1 MRRRRGVRAKSETRK
16 AKLEKRNSKSETRKA
31 KLFTEGVRCRQDGA
45 FGKPES
51 EKCEMKIGILAI
63 QGDFEAHA
71 RVLEKLGVEYV
82 FVRTPED
89 LHGIDGLILPGGES
103 TTHMKMLAET
113 GLDEAIRK
121 LAGNGGA
128 FFGTCAG
135 AILLAREVKGPQ
147 QASLG
152 LMDITVVRNAYGRQ
166 VASDVFLLPTKLSE
180 QPLEMVFIRAPI
192 IEAVGKDVEVLAERN
207 GKPVLVQQG
216 RMIAATFH
224 PELTG
229 DTKIHER
236 FVKLAEKAVMSEASS
251 QSRVASRK

>member
-1 MRRRRGVRAKSETRK
+1 
-16 AKLEKRNSKSETRKA
+16 
-31 KLFTEGVRCRQDGA
+31 
-45 FGKPES
+45 
-51 EKCEMKIGILAI
+51 MKIGILAI

-82 FVRTPED
+82 FVRTPGD
-89 LHGIDGLILPGGES
+89 LQGIDGLILPGGES
-103 TTHMKMLAET
+103 TTHMKMLAEA
-113 GLDEAIRK
+113 GLDKAIRK
-121 LAGNGGA
+121 MAANGGA

-135 AILLAREVKGPQ
+135 AILLAREVKGPE

-166 VASDVFLLPTKLSE
+166 LASDVFLLPTKLSE

-192 IEAVGKDVEVLAERN
+192 IEAIGKDVEVLAERN

-236 FVKLAEKAVMSEASS
+236 FVKLAEKTVMSEVSS
-251 QSRVASRK
+251 QSRV